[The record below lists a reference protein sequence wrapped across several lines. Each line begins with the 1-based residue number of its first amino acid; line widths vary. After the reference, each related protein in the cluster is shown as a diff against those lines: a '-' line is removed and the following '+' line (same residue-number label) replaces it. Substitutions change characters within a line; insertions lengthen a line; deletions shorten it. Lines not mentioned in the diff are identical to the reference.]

1 MPKSQSSDIPVGTQF
16 SPNLIDLKEFL
27 TAVIQYS
34 GDSVAMKIAIWG
46 PPVHLTRSAVPSSKR
61 RSQLPLEAAV
71 QYGLINAGNYEATD
85 LSRRLNSV
93 PKEDLHDKF
102 AVHILR
108 NLGGLRVVEGAQQMQ
123 SDLDAGL
130 SSTGITGDSLAQFL
144 SDQGFRVTV
153 HNTAIN
159 SLRMW
164 LVKAGVFSDRG
175 WKVDADRKRHLL
187 GLDDTQTAALAGLS
201 PSQIEFVLALCKIEP
216 SGWYSAADVRD
227 LAESTAAVKFGRASL
242 PKEIAPIEDAGF
254 IEVDRGGTQRGKSAR
269 VRTTATFKKE
279 VLEPFL
285 QTTIKHLDS
294 VMTKYY
300 MRRSEDIYED
310 LGSKDTYVKGE
321 ALEAFAIHVMR
332 LLGLRLVGWRK
343 RALDTTGQAEVVVLM
358 SGMFGG
364 LPTMWQVQCKNT
376 PSSNVDLEDI
386 AKEVGIAPLTKATHL
401 LIIANASVTKDAKI
415 YADAISVQTSLPVI
429 VLDNEDFQSIV
440 KSPGRLGSIIAQRSE
455 SIVRAKSTT
464 HIAGVVIK

>member
-16 SPNLIDLKEFL
+16 SPNLLDLKEFIS
-27 TAVIQYS
+27 AVVRYS
-34 GDSVAMKIAIWG
+34 GDSVAMQIAIWG
-46 PPVHLTRSAVPSSKR
+46 PPVHLTKNAVPSSSR

-71 QYGLINAGNYEATD
+71 QYGLIKPRSYEATD

-130 SSTGITGDSLAQFL
+130 SSIRITGDSLAQFL

-159 SLRMW
+159 SIRMW
-164 LVKAGVFSDRG
+164 LAKAGVFSDHG
-175 WKVDADRKRHLL
+175 WGVDADKKQELL
-187 GLDDTQTAALAGLS
+187 GLDDAQSVALAGLS

-227 LAESTAAVKFGRASL
+227 LAESTAGVKFGRASL

-254 IEVDRGGTQRGKSAR
+254 IEVDRGGTQRGKPAL
-269 VRTTATFKKE
+269 VRTTMTFKKE

-285 QTTIKHLDS
+285 KTTIKHLDP

-300 MRRSEDIYED
+300 TRRSEDIFKD
-310 LGSKDTYVKGE
+310 LGSTDTYVKGE
-321 ALEAFAIHVMR
+321 ALEAFAIHIMR

-343 RALDTTGQAEVVVLM
+343 RSLDTAGQTEVDVLM

-364 LPTMWQVQCKNT
+364 LPALLQVQCKNT

-386 AKEVGIAPLTKATHL
+386 AKEVGIAQLTKATHL
-401 LIIANASVTKDAKI
+401 LFIANASVPKDAKI

-429 VLDNEDFQSIV
+429 VLDNDDFQSIV
-440 KSPGRLGSIIAQRSE
+440 NSPGRLGSIIAQRSE
-455 SIVRAKSTT
+455 SIVRAKSEFHVTG
-464 HIAGVVIK
+464 IVIK